1 MMEENRVEVGIREW
15 RGHSKR
21 LSDLFG
27 ESITQHP
34 NIKKA
39 QLSHFRDVA
48 KRQLPDITK
57 EEKTMLR
64 VLRGEIKRMEKDL
77 YPSMFVRFVR
87 RIGRV
92 FNPKHTDAVKPET
105 SQLTIQEPVR
115 KNVQAAVASKRDI
128 APVRTLDKKERVKHD
143 LLPKNKSRQGRG
155 IKR

>member
-1 MMEENRVEVGIREW
+1 MEENRIEAGIREW
-15 RGHSKR
+15 SGHSKR

-27 ESITQHP
+27 DSITEYP
-34 NIKKA
+34 NIKKV

-48 KRQLPDITK
+48 KRQLPDISK

-64 VLRGEIKRMEKDL
+64 VLKGEITRMEKAL
-77 YPSMFVRFVR
+77 YPSLFMRIVR

-92 FNPKHTDAVKPET
+92 IIPKPSEPVKPTT

-115 KNVQAAVASKRDI
+115 RNVHSEVEAKREI
-128 APVRTLDKKERVKHD
+128 RPARTLEKKERVKHD
-143 LLPKNKSRQGRG
+143 LLPKNKSRQGKG

>member
-1 MMEENRVEVGIREW
+1 MEDNRVEAGIREW
-15 RGHSKR
+15 RGHMKR

-39 QLSHFRDVA
+39 QLSHFREVA

-57 EEKTMLR
+57 VEKTMLR

-77 YPSMFVRFVR
+77 YPSAFVRLVR
-87 RIGRV
+87 KIGRV
-92 FNPKHTDAVKPET
+92 MIPKPIDAVKTVT

-115 KNVQAAVASKRDI
+115 RNVQPAVAAKREV
-128 APVRTLDKKERVKHD
+128 APVRTLEKKERVKHG
-143 LLPKNKSRQGRG
+143 LLPKKKEHQGRA